1 MVSAA
6 QLSSHLSS
14 NNPRGSSGTA
24 SCAAA
29 SASTEK

>member
-14 NNPRGSSGTA
+14 NNPRGS
-24 SCAAA
+24 
-29 SASTEK
+29 